1 MPSFSLYLVFLAAAF
16 ALLITPGPAVFYIVA
31 RSLDQG
37 RLAGLVSALGITIG
51 TLIHVSAA
59 ALGLAALLT
68 SSATAIHVI
77 RYLGAAYLGY
87 LGITRLIATDRLDTT
102 EFRGR
107 QKLASIFRQGIVVNL
122 LNPKTILFLFA
133 FLPQFVR
140 VENGPV
146 GWQVFFLGCSLVC
159 MGLVTDSCWALA
171 AGSVATVLRGN
182 SGFARLQRYTA
193 GMGYIA
199 LGAATIFIGA

>member
-1 MPSFSLYLVFLAAAF
+1 M
-16 ALLITPGPAVFYIVA
+16 
-31 RSLDQG
+31 
-37 RLAGLVSALGITIG
+37 
-51 TLIHVSAA
+51 
-59 ALGLAALLT
+59 
-68 SSATAIHVI
+68 
-77 RYLGAAYLGY
+77 
-87 LGITRLIATDRLDTT
+87 
-102 EFRGR
+102 
-107 QKLASIFRQGIVVNL
+107 VNL

-193 GMGYIA
+193 GMVYIA

>member
-1 MPSFSLYLVFLAAAF
+1 MPSLSLYLVFLAAAF
-16 ALLITPGPAVFYIVA
+16 ALLITPGPAVLYIVA

-51 TLIHVSAA
+51 TLIHVTAA
-59 ALGLAALLT
+59 ALGLAALVA

-87 LGITRLIATDRLDTT
+87 LGITRLVASDRLQTA
-102 EFRGR
+102 EFQER
-107 QKLASIFRQGIVVNL
+107 QKLAAIFRQGIVVNL

-133 FLPQFVR
+133 FLPQFIR
-140 VENGPV
+140 TGNGPV

-171 AGSVATVLRGN
+171 AGSVATALRGN
-182 SGFARLQRYTA
+182 SSFARLQRYTA
-193 GMGYIA
+193 GLVYIA
-199 LGAATIFIGA
+199 LGAATIFMSS